1 MYVSCD
7 VVVYFWSCVALF
19 ESVSVMA
26 KSFRLL
32 SFSRHGMVLRV
43 FVVCFL

>member
-7 VVVYFWSCVALF
+7 VVVFLSCVVLF

-32 SFSRHGMVLRV
+32 SFSRHGIGSACGCCML
-43 FVVCFL
+43 L